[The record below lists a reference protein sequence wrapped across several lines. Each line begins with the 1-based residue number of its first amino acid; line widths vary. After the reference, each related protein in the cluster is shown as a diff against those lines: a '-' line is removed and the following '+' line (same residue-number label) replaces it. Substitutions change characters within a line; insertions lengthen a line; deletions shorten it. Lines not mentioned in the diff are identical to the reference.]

1 MPQTLRVMA
10 YNILYGGTTGGHVGA
25 AGGSD
30 RTALLTAQ
38 VNAIRPDALALSEC
52 WGFLDDGAARMEAF
66 CEAVGMR
73 GALVEAA
80 TGNHVALLYRE
91 PWSPASTATVAAP
104 MHHGLVRM
112 ELTNGDCT
120 VQVIATHLNPFSS
133 LMRLQE
139 AQVVVSRTRPGEH
152 TLVMGDLNTLPVG
165 YDAPLQ
171 ARRLLDEELRP
182 DTHVCEYFAGAGF
195 VDVLAEF
202 GVPSPTYPTPLER
215 KRDDFLGG
223 VRLDYIMASEGLA
236 SACTGAW
243 VIDTPEAGMAS
254 DHLPVV
260 AEFTLE
266 G

>member
-1 MPQTLRVMA
+1 MTTTLRVMA
-10 YNILYGGTTGGHVGA
+10 YNILYGGTPGDHGGR
-25 AGGSD
+25 D

-38 VNAIRPDALALSEC
+38 VNAVHPDALVLSEC
-52 WGFLDDGAARMEAF
+52 WGFLDDGGARMNAF

-112 ELTNGDCT
+112 ELTSGDCT

-152 TLVMGDLNTLPVG
+152 TLVMGDFNTLPLG
-165 YDAPLQ
+165 YDAPLPS
-171 ARRLLDEELRP
+171 RRLLDEELRP
-182 DTHVCEYFAGAGF
+182 DTHVCEYFARAGF
-195 VDVLAEF
+195 TDVLAAH
-202 GVPSPTYPTPLER
+202 GVTSPTYPTPLER
-215 KRDDFLGG
+215 KRDDFPAG
-223 VRLDYIMASEGLA
+223 VRLDYIMASREMA
-236 SACTGAW
+236 SACTRAW
-243 VIDTPEAGMAS
+243 VVDTPEAGMAS

-266 G
+266 A

>member
-1 MPQTLRVMA
+1 MPKTLRVMA
-10 YNILYGGTTGGHVGA
+10 YNILYGGTPGDNGA
-25 AGGSD
+25 RD
-30 RTALLTAQ
+30 RTPLLTAQ
-38 VNAIRPDALALSEC
+38 VNAVQPDALALCEC
-52 WGFLDDGAARMEAF
+52 WGFLDDGGARMTAF

-91 PWSPASTATVAAP
+91 PWSPASTATTSSP

-112 ELTNGDCT
+112 ELTNGDST

-139 AQVVVSRTRPGEH
+139 AQVVVSRTRPGEP
-152 TLVMGDLNTLPVG
+152 TLVMGDLNTLPHG
-165 YDAPLQ
+165 YDAPLPS
-171 ARRLLDEELRP
+171 RRLLDEELRP

-195 VDVLAEF
+195 VDVLAAR
-202 GVPSPTYPTPLER
+202 GVSSPTYPTPLER

-254 DHLPVV
+254 DHLPVA

>member
-1 MPQTLRVMA
+1 MTRTLRVMA
-10 YNILYGGTTGGHVGA
+10 YNILYGGMTDGR
-25 AGGSD
+25 D
-30 RTALLTAQ
+30 RTPLLVKQ
-38 VNAIRPDALALSEC
+38 VNAVRPDALALCEC
-52 WGFLDDGAARMEAF
+52 WGFLDDGGARMDAF
-66 CEAVGMR
+66 CEAVEMK
-73 GALVEAA
+73 GALVEAS

-91 PWSPASTATVAAP
+91 PWSPASTATTAAP

-112 ELTNGDCT
+112 ELTNGEST

-171 ARRLLDEELRP
+171 ARRLLDEDLRP
-182 DTHVCEYFAGAGF
+182 DTHVCEYFARAGF
-195 VDVLAEF
+195 TDVLAAH
-202 GVPSPTYPTPLER
+202 GVTSHTYPTPLGA
-215 KRDDFLGG
+215 KRDDFLVG
-223 VRLDYIMASEGLA
+223 VRLDYIMASRDLA
-236 SACTGAW
+236 AACTRAW
-243 VIDTPEAGMAS
+243 VVDTPEAGKAS

>member
-10 YNILYGGTTGGHVGA
+10 YNILYGGVTDGR
-25 AGGSD
+25 D
-30 RTALLTAQ
+30 RTPLLTAQ
-38 VNAIRPDALALSEC
+38 VNAVQPDALALCEC
-52 WGFLDDGAARMEAF
+52 WGFLDDGAARMDAF

-91 PWSPASTATVAAP
+91 PWSPASTTTTAAP

-112 ELTNGDCT
+112 ELTSGDST

-133 LMRLQE
+133 LARLQE

-152 TLVMGDLNTLPVG
+152 TLVMGDFNTLPQG

-171 ARRLLDEELRP
+171 ARRLLDEQLRP
-182 DTHVCEYFAGAGF
+182 DTHVCEYFARAGF
-195 VDVLAEF
+195 TDVLAAH
-202 GVPSPTYPTPLER
+202 GVTSHTYPTPLEP
-215 KRDDFLGG
+215 KRDDFLVG
-223 VRLDYIMASEGLA
+223 VRLDYIMASRDLA
-236 SACTGAW
+236 SACTRAW
-243 VIDTPEAGMAS
+243 VVDTPEAGQAS